1 MKGLKRFKGTKLF
14 VMSLAF
20 TLVLC
25 GIIGGTVAWLIADT
39 DPVVNT
45 FTYGDINIDLKET
58 DTNKDGDGD
67 PNTNNYPMIPG
78 NPIVKDPL
86 VTFKANSENAWL
98 FVKLEKS
105 GGNVTTVDPVTQA
118 TVTHTF
124 DSFLEYDIYQST
136 GIADNYVWTKLDP
149 VSAGNTEVYYALIDQ
164 SAATTD
170 NPITIIKDNT
180 VRVKNSVR
188 KDMVNALDKDA
199 DGNELAD
206 ADKKYPQLAIT
217 GYAVQYTA
225 AEDATKTPAENALA
239 AWYLAE
245 PPVTP

>member
-105 GGNVTTVDPVTQA
+105 ANFDDFMTYEIAEGWIALDGVD
-118 TVTHTF
+118 
-124 DSFLEYDIYQST
+124 
-136 GIADNYVWTKLDP
+136 G
-149 VSAGNTEVYYALIDQ
+149 VYYREVEKAD
-164 SAATTD
+164 TD
-170 NPITIIKDNT
+170 AEYYVIKDNT
-180 VRVKNSVR
+180 VNVKGEVT
-188 KDMVNALDKDA
+188 KQML
-199 DGNELAD
+199 NELD
-206 ADKKYPQLAIT
+206 ANGATDYPTLTVTA
-217 GYAVQYTA
+217 YAVQRDANITTA
-225 AEDATKTPAENALA
+225 ADAWAKIAP
-239 AWYLAE
+239 
-245 PPVTP
+245 